1 MTCVKADS
9 APDDLAACLL
19 GIQHGAAMIAR
30 NVSSPYSYRAYLLGE
45 LAEIADAAD
54 LARFEA
60 LLALCS
66 QSIGEAKRGDG
77 IAARSTFRR
86 TRSLIQQTST
96 GLATPLQRLSACFL
110 QAAVAYHDAR
120 TGHCAKARRRLLF
133 VMNEELTVLG
143 EANLAAIWSHRL
155 QQVNNWRTTCY
166 MDGSAG
172 KALTLTEDTIVYL
185 ATGYQRRLPSSGWF
199 EHVPGSLAAPERE
212 LLLTDAAAQLP
223 VLHVAARQD
232 RRAQDRETLLPALSR
247 VDLDCA
253 RYIAAWLE
261 TKRQRDAVERLT
273 LTAAF
278 LRAPVPNAGL
288 RSLWIDAALRIFA
301 NTTEQ
306 EFPTLRQLRSAAWNA
321 VAALPA
327 LLSAFQRQKAL
338 YGE

>member
-1 MTCVKADS
+1 MTCRKASS
-9 APDDLAACLL
+9 APDGLAACLV
-19 GIQHGAAMIAR
+19 GIKHGVVRIAR
-30 NVSSPYSYRAYLLGE
+30 NVPAAYSFRAHLMEE
-45 LAEIADAAD
+45 LSAITDAAG

-60 LLALCS
+60 VLKLCA
-66 QSIGEAKRGDG
+66 QSISEARRGDG

-96 GLATPLQRLSACFL
+96 GAATPLQRLSAVFL
-110 QAAVAYHDAR
+110 QAAIAYHDAR
-120 TGHCAKARRRLLF
+120 SGHCPRARRRLLF
-133 VMNEELTVLG
+133 VMNEELAILE

-185 ATGYQRRLPSSGWF
+185 ATGYQRRLPSTGWF

-232 RRAQDRETLLPALSR
+232 RRGQDRETLLPALSR

-261 TKRQRDAVERLT
+261 MKRERDPVERLSF
-273 LTAAF
+273 TAAF

-301 NTTEQ
+301 DTPEQ
-306 EFPTLRQLRSAAWNA
+306 KFPALQQSRRAAWNA
-321 VAALPA
+321 IAALPA